1 MRRYDDITQNL
12 DWITIV
18 TYLVLILFG
27 WLNIYASTYEAELA
41 ISIFD
46 LGSNSGKQLLFIGLC
61 IPIIISIMILDFRF
75 FDGGA
80 WVFYAISIITLIA
93 VLLLARDINGA
104 SSWFEIF
111 GMRFQPS
118 ELAKFTTALFLA
130 KVMSGE
136 SFKSGKLEEIGKAFL
151 IFFTPM
157 VLIILQKDAGTALV
171 FLGFLLVLYRE
182 GMSPAPLIIG
192 ILAIILSA
200 LSILLPK
207 IDLLIGVG
215 VLALVII
222 FFFRKSMKWI
232 FITVLSAGLLI
243 GFVYSVDY
251 VMTDVLKEH
260 QRDRILLVFN
270 PNSDP
275 LGKGWNITQ
284 SKIAIG
290 SGGFM
295 GKGYLKGTQTK
306 FDFVPEQS
314 TDFIFCTIGEEHGFI
329 GSIFVIS
336 VFVFLIL
343 RIIALAERQKF
354 RFARI
359 YGYSVASIFLV
370 HFMINIG
377 MTMGLLPVIGIPLPF
392 FSYGGSSLLSFTI
405 LLFIFLKMDAHRN
418 QVLDR

>member
-1 MRRYDDITQNL
+1 MRRSEEIFHGIDYFTVI
-12 DWITIV
+12 I
-18 TYLVLILFG
+18 YLLLVLFG
-27 WLNIYASTYEAELA
+27 WLNIYAAVYDADSATSL
-41 ISIFD
+41 FD
-46 LGSNSGKQLLFIGLC
+46 LSTNAGKQALFIGVS
-61 IPIIISIMILDFRF
+61 IIIIILIMAVDLQIFETLSFIFYGLAILL
-75 FDGGA
+75 
-80 WVFYAISIITLIA
+80 LIA
-93 VLLLARDINGA
+93 VLFLARDINGA
-104 SSWFEIF
+104 KSWLEVG

-118 ELAKFTTALFLA
+118 EFAKL
-130 KVMSGE
+130 
-136 SFKSGKLEEIGKAFL
+136 
-151 IFFTPM
+151 
-157 VLIILQKDAGTALV
+157 GTALV
-171 FLGFLLVLYRE
+171 IAKYVSKPEFKIQKFRDLAIAIILFMIPVTLIIIQKDMGTAIVFFSFLIVLYRE
-182 GMSPAPLIIG
+182 GMTPVPLVIGFLLIVIFTTTILVDNLSLMIG
-192 ILAIILSA
+192 IGFVTVVA
-200 LSILLPK
+200 
-207 IDLLIGVG
+207 
-215 VLALVII
+215 VLY
-222 FFFRKSMKWI
+222 FRKSLKKI
-232 FITVLSAGLLI
+232 LISLLVGGLMLLV
-243 GFVYSVDY
+243 VYSVDWLLNE
-251 VMTDVLKEH
+251 VLSRH
-260 QRDRILLVFN
+260 QKDRIELVFN